1 MHNFVKLAGSA
12 SLALALAA
20 CGGQSSVPP
29 AQQALT
35 QSHQAQSTGK
45 LADGVQFGRVK
56 MALRGHQAMHPNL
69 SGLLNYGGGQ
79 IQSVPKIYVLYW
91 KFKGEGDP
99 GGAERKIL
107 DTFLGA
113 VGGST
118 WLSTVTQYYDTAN
131 GNITNPTGQY
141 VNGKKTGFLNDNKTA
156 IGVPTDADLQAEA
169 MKLADKFGADPN
181 ASYVIA
187 TPHDHNT
194 SGFGTQYCA
203 YHGAFSYKG
212 TVIAYTDMPYMSD
225 AGVSCGAGIIN
236 NPGTY
241 DGVTIV
247 EGHELAE
254 TQTDP
259 GADYSGWGGN
269 EGEIGDICAW
279 QNIVN
284 TDFGGKGKKSVIYPT
299 QPLYSD
305 ESSSCSQTGPSG
317 T

>member
-1 MHNFVKLAGSA
+1 MHNFVKLALPA

-20 CGGQSSVPP
+20 CGGQSTSSLPS
-29 AQQALT
+29 QQALS
-35 QSHQAQSTGK
+35 QAHQAQSTSK
-45 LADGVQFGRVK
+45 LADGIQFGHHE

-69 SGLLNYGGGQ
+69 SGLLNYGGGNVQ
-79 IQSVPKIYVLYW
+79 TSPKIYVLYW
-91 KFKGEGDP
+91 KFKGQGDP

-107 DTFLGA
+107 DSFLAG

-118 WLSTVTQYYDTAN
+118 WLSTDTEYYDTAN
-131 GNITNPTGQY
+131 GNITNPLNQY

-156 IGVPTDADLQAEA
+156 IGIPTDAELQTEA
-169 MKLADKFGADPN
+169 MKLADKFGADAN

-187 TPHDHNT
+187 TPHGHNT

-203 YHGAFSYKG
+203 YHGSFSYKG
-212 TVIAYTDMPYMSD
+212 VIIAYTDMPYMSD
-225 AGVSCGAGIIN
+225 AGQSCGAGIIN

-269 EGEIGDICAW
+269 DGEIGDICAW

-284 TDFGGKGKKSVIYPT
+284 TQFSKKVTYPT

-305 ESSSCSQTGPSG
+305 QSGACSQTGPSG